1 MKNKTLL
8 ILILIATLIA
18 LGGLFTLMLT
28 FFETGGLFLSFGLSL
43 VNLLGLIMLIR
54 NSSLT
59 KTIYFR
65 FISFLIA
72 IVIVGAMFKIMHWP
86 GSAIMLTIGLLGIPS
101 VYAFRFINK
110 PIKRQLDIMKLV
122 WVLTAYITALGV
134 TMHWFPRDLTYL
146 PNVIMLA
153 TIIHFA
159 MTCLKDKELME
170 S

>member
-18 LGGLFTLMLT
+18 LGGLFSLMLT
-28 FFETGGLFLSFGLSL
+28 YFKTGGLFLSFGLSL
-43 VNLLGLIMLIR
+43 VNLLGLILLIR

-72 IVIVGAMFKIMHWP
+72 IIIVGAMFKIMHWP
-86 GSAIMLTIGLLGIPS
+86 GSAIMLIFGLLGIPS
-101 VYAFRFINK
+101 VYTFRFINK

-159 MTCLKDKELME
+159 MTCIKDKELME